1 MTAMMYSSLMMDS
14 SILRN
19 PVGTIFFDAVGSLYR
34 SSIQMSMH
42 VVSYSRSSVSYAAGV
57 HLSTDT
63 KIVEATKS
71 QSGLPSEDPSASCKL
86 RELTQP
92 YSFGE
97 HNVMSCFDDS

>member
-1 MTAMMYSSLMMDS
+1 
-14 SILRN
+14 
-19 PVGTIFFDAVGSLYR
+19 
-34 SSIQMSMH
+34 MH